1 MFAVLTVLTVLSRSA
16 MPGRPAPAGPVARSF
31 ARRARRAII
40 GYRWRRGGLSAWEC
54 GLDRWSASLDRAG
67 IHADQE
73 LMAAIAEGDEAV
85 FERLVRGLAP
95 VLLRFARAT
104 LAASPAEAEEVVQE
118 ALIRLWQQAASWQPD
133 GRISAWAYRVTYRL
147 CIDRLR
153 RLRPAVD
160 LDAVADDLADPAP
173 LPGARLA
180 RLEDVRAVQAA
191 VAALPERQRTAI
203 VLCHYQGLAQAE
215 AAVVMGLGEE
225 AYESLLARARRRL
238 RARFADGGGEP

>member
-1 MFAVLTVLTVLSRSA
+1 MPAALLRSA
-16 MPGRPAPAGPVARSF
+16 KPGQSAPARPVHRAF

-40 GYRWRRGGLSAWEC
+40 GYRRFRGSLSAWEC
-54 GLDRWSASLDRAG
+54 GLDRSPGSPDLVG
-67 IHADQE
+67 IGADQA
-73 LMAAIAEGDEAV
+73 LMAAIAEGDEDV
-85 FERLVRGLAP
+85 FERLARSLTP

-133 GRISAWAYRVTYRL
+133 GRISAWAHRVTYRL

-153 RLRPAVD
+153 RLHPAID
-160 LDAVADDLADPAP
+160 LDAVADNLADPAP
-173 LPGARLA
+173 LPGVRLA
-180 RLEDVRAVQAA
+180 WLEDVRAVQAA
-191 VAALPERQRTAI
+191 VAALPERQRAAI
-203 VLCHYQGLAQAE
+203 VLCHFQGLGQAE
-215 AAVVMGLGEE
+215 AAAVMGLGEE